1 MTKNVKIRVFC
12 HPIYFIQTMMQNPDI
27 LEENYIV
34 NDLAYLSMNE
44 NVSHNYSDIYVEI
57 RLQKGV

>member
-1 MTKNVKIRVFC
+1 
-12 HPIYFIQTMMQNPDI
+12 MMQNPDI